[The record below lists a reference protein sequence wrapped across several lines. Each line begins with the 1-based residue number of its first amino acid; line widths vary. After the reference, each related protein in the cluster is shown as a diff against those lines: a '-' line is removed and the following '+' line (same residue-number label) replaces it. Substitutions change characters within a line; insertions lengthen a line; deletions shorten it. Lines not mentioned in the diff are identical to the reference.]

1 MKWLFFIMALVPA
14 AVMAQCKTYRIGAKG
29 DTLNCVDQQD
39 RKQGKWVMHV
49 EPLRGEPG
57 YEEEGVYKDDKKEG
71 VWRGYN
77 LNGDLLSMESYRWGY
92 KDGISRYFTIQGIA
106 REESWKATNPENPY
120 DTIEV
125 PDLQDPYKVEM
136 KIMKAEGSTVK
147 HGRWQ
152 FYEPSTGYIV
162 KTENYFLGKLEDP
175 NKKFL
180 SAGTAG
186 SDSTMQVRKK
196 LSDENKP
203 KEVSDFDKKNSGKK
217 KYKVREGRV
226 GY

>member
-1 MKWLFFIMALVPA
+1 MKLLLFIIACIPA

-39 RKQGKWVMHV
+39 HKQGKWVVHV

-57 YEEEGVYKDDKKEG
+57 YEEEGIFRDDKKEG
-71 VWRGYN
+71 IWREYN
-77 LNGDLLSMESYRWGY
+77 LNGDLIAMENYRWGY
-92 KDGISRYFTIQGIA
+92 KDGISRYYSIQGIY

-120 DTIEV
+120 DTVEV
-125 PDLQDPYKVEM
+125 PDLHDPYKVEM
-136 KIMKAEGSTVK
+136 KVMKAEGSTIK

-152 FYEPSTGYIV
+152 YYEPATGFIV
-162 KTENYFLGKLEDP
+162 KTENYFFGKLEDP

-180 SAGTAG
+180 SANA
-186 SDSTMQVRKK
+186 SADSTMQIRKK

-203 KEVSDFDKKNSGKK
+203 KEVADFDKKNSGKK
-217 KYKVREGRV
+217 KYKVREGKV